1 MQTPQCHQDW
11 DRWYKKYPAAAAT
24 PRATTTPNAIFTSEE
39 SSMFLTGATMDCYS
53 EQGGEKEEGETTVA
67 DRHMLARALGLN

>member
-1 MQTPQCHQDW
+1 MLKRTELVFCMNAGGHVCMQTPQCHQDW

-53 EQGGEKEEGETTVA
+53 E
-67 DRHMLARALGLN
+67 